1 MSTHNQKRQAGRGLR
16 AGAAAIEFA
25 LCLPIVLAIL
35 GAVVDLSFYIS
46 TIEFVSRAAREGARV
61 GSTVI
66 EGATPTG
73 DQIEAEAES
82 QTAILLTE
90 MGHACGANCTV
101 QADWLQIDTE
111 WYVRVRV
118 DYPYEPIVGLAA
130 YLPDYATA
138 EFTMLTQQQ
147 P

>member
-1 MSTHNQKRQAGRGLR
+1 MNIYRQHKTANAR
-16 AGAAAIEFA
+16 ARSGAAAIEFA
-25 LCLPIVLAIL
+25 LCIPLVLAIL
-35 GAVVDLSFYIS
+35 GAVVDLSYYIS

-61 GSTVI
+61 GSTII

-73 DQIEAEAES
+73 DQIEAEAEA
-82 QTAILLTE
+82 QTAVLLGE
-90 MGHACGANCTV
+90 MGHPCGANCTV
-101 QADWLQIDTE
+101 QAEWLLIDTE

-118 DYPYEPIVGLAA
+118 DFPYEPVVGLAA
-130 YLPDYATA
+130 YLPDHATA